1 MSQTTATTPAKA
13 ARDQPSPSN
22 LDLHPRDI
30 LLHLIVTLL
39 APMFLGV
46 CCGNLDFARMAA
58 LETVN
63 AYRARSH
70 VDLIAVAQ
78 IVAHGLASVSSAC
91 LSMRDDISLAMTLKL
106 RANANACDRS
116 AERNRRALEKTR
128 TDPTPDPVSAPAQP
142 PDPEADRKDA
152 EVIAHVAAVTQRA
165 EAMQAQMAAE
175 RSAAPAPPAATPA
188 TATAAP
194 TAATPAVAAP
204 VAAAPI
210 PPIAAPVSTAPNATA
225 PHATAPHATAPRAT
239 APHATAPHAATTPT
253 PMPAAPAAIPT
264 QPAASADTELTERE
278 IQRMWGAAMTVVA
291 NEHAAALANL
301 PANERDAA
309 RARAEVLAKTADDL
323 MSGNVPPQP
332 RLGDLRGLMPPN
344 RG

>member
-1 MSQTTATTPAKA
+1 MSQTTATTLAEP
-13 ARDQPSPSN
+13 ARDQSPASN

-46 CCGNLDFARMAA
+46 CCGSPNFARMAA

-128 TDPTPDPVSAPAQP
+128 TDSTPDPVSGPAQP

-152 EVIAHVAAVTQRA
+152 EVIARVAAVTQRA

-175 RSAAPAPPAATPA
+175 RSAAPAPPAATLATATEAATPA
-188 TATAAP
+188 TATKTPAATP
-194 TAATPAVAAP
+194 ATATEAPAAATPAVAAP
-204 VAAAPI
+204 VSAAP
-210 PPIAAPVSTAPNATA
+210 
-225 PHATAPHATAPRAT
+225 R
-239 APHATAPHAATTPT
+239 AATTPT
-253 PMPAAPAAIPT
+253 PTPAAIPT
-264 QPAASADTELTERE
+264 QPAAASADTELTERE

-291 NEHAAALANL
+291 NEHAAALANV

-309 RARAEVLAKTADDL
+309 RARAEVLAKAADDL

-332 RLGDLRGLMPPN
+332 RLGDLGRAMPPS
-344 RG
+344 GI